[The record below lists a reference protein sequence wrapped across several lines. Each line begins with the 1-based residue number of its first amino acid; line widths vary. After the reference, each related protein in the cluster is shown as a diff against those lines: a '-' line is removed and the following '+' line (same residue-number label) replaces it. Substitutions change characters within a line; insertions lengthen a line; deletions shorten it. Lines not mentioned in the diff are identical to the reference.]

1 MEDAMVKLMFA
12 VAVTGLCL
20 ACRSEDVNLRVRVIV
35 PAEIPSVSSGV
46 LRMSL
51 WAYDVSLADTPAS
64 LIDAD
69 SLLFSHRAGER
80 DEAWMSV
87 QGDVPSGSRHYITVR
102 GFELIP
108 NGEKYILW
116 DGIEGTGVPT
126 TVVMRPVVTASM
138 AGSVDQP

>member
-1 MEDAMVKLMFA
+1 MVKLMFA

-46 LRMSL
+46 LRMWL
-51 WAYDVSLADTPAS
+51 LAYDVNLADTPAS
-64 LIDAD
+64 LVDAD
-69 SLLFSHRAGER
+69 SSFFSHTAGEG

-87 QGDVPSGSRHYITVR
+87 KGDIPSGSRHYITVR

-116 DGIEGTGVPT
+116 DGIEGTGTPT
-126 TVVMRPVVTASM
+126 TVVMRLVVSASM
-138 AGSVDQP
+138 GGSVDQP